1 MIMNSKIVLGLGAL
15 AIATLGAASVGCG
28 GAHLTQLKEAASA
41 DLQCPKSR
49 VHILNSGKTR
59 DIEACGQ
66 RATYHYED
74 GDWRMIARSGAPGA
88 PGGAAAGG
96 GQPVMKSAPGV
107 APAQPAPVMTPTS
120 TPSQPPGTPSQP
132 PPSSP
137 APGNKQI

>member
-1 MIMNSKIVLGLGAL
+1 M
-15 AIATLGAASVGCG
+15 GCG

-49 VHILNSGKTR
+49 VHILNTGKTR

-74 GDWRMIARSGAPGA
+74 GDWRMIARSAA
-88 PGGAAAGG
+88 PGGAAAGAAG
-96 GQPVMKSAPGV
+96 GEPVMKAAPGV